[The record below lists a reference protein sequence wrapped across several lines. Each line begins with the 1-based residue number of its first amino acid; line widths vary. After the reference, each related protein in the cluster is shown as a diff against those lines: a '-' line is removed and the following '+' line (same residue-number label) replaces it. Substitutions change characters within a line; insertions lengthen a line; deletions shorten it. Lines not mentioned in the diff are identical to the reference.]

1 LGGVPVG
8 NTVRME
14 IVFFLALAVLF
25 FAVSAYQFTH
35 RRRT

>member
-1 LGGVPVG
+1 
-8 NTVRME
+8 ME